1 MSLLLSKMCPN
12 ADGAKMLS
20 KEEEKFHSNMFARLL
35 QRNLMKSV
43 YVFKVVVLIL
53 ESTGYMYRV

>member
-1 MSLLLSKMCPN
+1 MCPN